1 MSNAWSAVA
10 VRPNTGTRV
19 KKWTLL
25 EQVTTPD
32 GSSLS
37 LAEHDGTYAIRV
49 NGRELMSSRHSFSEE
64 QLGVVACQSLRLVP
78 RARVLIGG
86 LGLGFTLR
94 AALSTL
100 ARDAQVVV
108 AELLPEVVTWNQNP
122 AYRLSSEALADPRTQ
137 VVIGDVARLIEQS
150 DARYHA
156 IILDADNQTTHMNTA
171 GNSRLYQAAGLAAV
185 HRALTPDGTAV
196 YWSAGEEPAFVDRFG
211 KSGFDVEV
219 RRVRRHPSSKASH
232 FLLVGRRVTARPRT

>member
-1 MSNAWSAVA
+1 M
-10 VRPNTGTRV
+10 

-25 EQVTTPD
+25 EQLTTPD
-32 GSSLS
+32 GSHLS

-64 QLGVVACQSLRLVP
+64 QLAVVACQPLRGAKG
-78 RARVLIGG
+78 ARVLIGG

-108 AELLPEVVTWNQNP
+108 AELLPEVVTWNRNP
-122 AYRLSSEALADPRTQ
+122 SYPLSSEALADPRTE
-137 VVIGDVARLIEQS
+137 VVIGDVASVIEAS
-150 DARYHA
+150 EARFDA
-156 IILDADNQTTHMNTA
+156 IMLDADNQTTSMNTA
-171 GNSRLYQAAGLAAV
+171 GNTRLYQASGLAAV
-185 HRALTPDGTAV
+185 QRALSDGGTVV
-196 YWSAGEEPAFVDRFG
+196 YWSAGEEPLFVERFR

-219 RRVRRHPSSKASH
+219 QRVRRHPSSKASH
-232 FLLVGRRVTARPRT
+232 FLLIGRRTKGRPRT

>member
-1 MSNAWSAVA
+1 
-10 VRPNTGTRV
+10 V

-32 GSSLS
+32 GSRLS

-64 QLGVVACQSLRLVP
+64 RLGVVACQPLRTLKG
-78 RARVLIGG
+78 ARVLIGG

-100 ARDAQVVV
+100 ASDAQVVV

-122 AYRLSSEALADPRTQ
+122 AYPLSSEALADPRTQ
-137 VVIGDVARLIEQS
+137 VVIGDVARVIEHS
-150 DARYHA
+150 EARFDA
-156 IILDADNQTTHMNTA
+156 IMLDADNQTTSMNTA
-171 GNSRLYQAAGLAAV
+171 GNTRLYQASGLAAV
-185 HRALTPDGTAV
+185 HRALTPDGIAV
-196 YWSAGEEPAFVDRFG
+196 YWSAGEEPVFVDRFG

-219 RRVRRHPSSKASH
+219 QRVRRHPSSKASH
-232 FLLVGRRVTARPRT
+232 FLLIGRRAKSRS